1 MLCTSCELGHL
12 DNSTRETVF
21 ITLPNRR
28 EVENTARLLFLTK
41 QGPISLGERKGQ
53 DDDGGGGGGGGGG
66 DDSSRIARC
75 LEN

>member
-1 MLCTSCELGHL
+1 MLCTSCELGQL

-41 QGPISLGERKGQ
+41 QGPISLEERKGQ
-53 DDDGGGGGGGGGG
+53 DDD
-66 DDSSRIARC
+66 DDDDFSRIARC